1 MLATVKEEAKARAA
15 GDEHD
20 IELAE
25 KARVAAEQKCA
36 GTSRAKAAGGA
47 KGGTCRVQGTIV

>member
-20 IELAE
+20 IEQ
-25 KARVAAEQKCA
+25 AEQRRVVGEQKRA
-36 GTSRAKAAGGA
+36 KTSRAKAAGGA
-47 KGGTCRVQGTIV
+47 NGGTCRVQGTIV